1 MHTTP
6 PASFGTPKR
15 LAAWAAR
22 NRFGIIL
29 LPWLATFASILS
41 LKYSIL
47 ISGGFRQ
54 SAVGLG
60 HPDSLTAAET
70 IALFRSDLLLCGV
83 LIPVALCLLL
93 LWLPLR
99 LRPLISGL
107 FALAAVIILNFE
119 TTVYT
124 TTGSFSSLKM
134 MWVAIA
140 WTIHSHDTSIIS
152 VPANQQLGIAAW
164 IVGVGLAGAIAFV
177 EVRKSSTWLNSASLA
192 MFGAGC
198 VAALVACVPRLPD
211 TAWKPSLLGQTAYA
225 ALVEGSVDAD
235 MLSHTAPELLQLYRS
250 DSSVP
255 PERATPYTGKARG
268 YNVLLFVMESIP
280 AQVFDPA
287 RDSLDDMPNVRRL
300 REHSFL
306 LANHFTTFPLT
317 NYAAF
322 SIFTSMYIKTPV
334 GPVIGDHH
342 IELPGM
348 IRSLNSAGYQTA
360 YYGYVW
366 KIPSQRDDRMLESL
380 GFGKISEPSIN
391 PSVDRQGSET
401 FEGPIE
407 YTEKHDLQSLEALR
421 QDIHRWAEEKQKF
434 AAAYFPE
441 FGHDPWREVKGQVP
455 KSLLNRGHI
464 LAAYQDAWIGEIL
477 EELSRDNLLDN
488 TIIVITSDHGLRR
501 IPVPP
506 GQPPQLVA
514 HGKLD
519 DIVIRVPM
527 LIYVPKVLSQPVTI
541 DYPTSHL
548 DITPTILDLLGI
560 SAGREFEQGTPMT
573 DSAIA
578 DRRLFLP
585 MDIFGASGFY
595 YRGNY
600 FMEDGAKNAFENS
613 TLHFDDTNVL
623 PYNGQQANE
632 VRKALADQDALQ
644 NALLTNLIGQ
654 PVR

>member
-1 MHTTP
+1 MQTTEP
-6 PASFGTPKR
+6 TSTGTLQR
-15 LAAWAAR
+15 LLAWAER

-47 ISGGFRQ
+47 ISGGFHQ

-60 HPDSLTAAET
+60 HPDSLTTAET

-83 LIPVALCLLL
+83 FIPLALCLLL

-99 LRPLISGL
+99 LRALISGM
-107 FALAAVIILNFE
+107 FALVAEVVINFE
-119 TTVYT
+119 TAVYT

-134 MWVAIA
+134 LWVVIA

-152 VPANQQLGIAAW
+152 VPANQQLVIAAW
-164 IVGVGLAGAIAFV
+164 IVGVGLAGVIAFT
-177 EVRKSSTWLNSASLA
+177 EVHKPKIWLNWASLVL
-192 MFGAGC
+192 FGAGC
-198 VAALVACVPRLPD
+198 VAAIVACVPRLPD

-225 ALVEGSVDAD
+225 ALMEGSLDAD
-235 MLSHTAPELLQLYRS
+235 MLSRTAPELLQLYRS
-250 DSSVP
+250 NSSIP
-255 PERATPYTGKARG
+255 PARVTPYTGEARG

-287 RDSLDDMPNVRRL
+287 RDSLDDMPNVHRL

-348 IRSLNSAGYQTA
+348 IRSLNSVGYETA

-366 KIPSQRDDRMLESL
+366 KIPGQRDDRMLESL
-380 GFGKISEPSIN
+380 GFGKIAEPSID
-391 PSVDRQGSET
+391 PIVDRQGSET

-421 QDIHRWAEEKQKF
+421 QDIHRWAEERQKF
-434 AAAYFPE
+434 VAAYFPE
-441 FGHDPWREVKGQVP
+441 IGHDPWREVKGQVP
-455 KSLLNRGHI
+455 KSLRDRGHI
-464 LAAYQDAWIGEIL
+464 LAAYEDAWIGEL
-477 EELSRDNLLDN
+477 LDELGGDNLLDR

-501 IPVPP
+501 VRGSP
-506 GQPPQLVA
+506 GQPLQLVA

-527 LIYVPKVLSQPVTI
+527 LIYVPKVLPRPVTI
-541 DYPTSHL
+541 DCPTSHL

-560 SAGREFEQGTPMT
+560 SAGRDFEQGTPVT
-573 DSAIA
+573 DSQIA
-578 DRRLFLP
+578 GRRLFLP

-595 YRGNY
+595 YQGNY

-613 TLHFDDTNVL
+613 SLHFDDANAL

-644 NALLTNLIGQ
+644 NALLTNLIGL